1 MKKNVVQILL
11 VVLLLAGL
19 AGGGYYLY
27 EKKQHTPVIV
37 HSYLNNVEIN
47 SSIQL
52 SDINIKLENG
62 TLMNATDT
70 LNTTSLGE
78 KSITLLLKNEHGY
91 VNEHELYYTVIDT
104 TNPTISNVKDLTI
117 QQGGLFDAW
126 KGIEVTDNSQGTIT
140 QNLEG
145 SYDIDKIGTYPLT
158 YLAVDESGNETRES
172 FQLNIVERELQ
183 DLTHEY
189 LWEDQTIITDNGFT
203 LQIIDHVPY
212 IDGIVIVNK
221 TYSIPASYGNGLTQ
235 ETTDAL
241 NTMRQDAAALG
252 YNIYNSSGFRSYE
265 YQKGLYNR
273 YCAKRGQAKAD
284 TFSARPGFS
293 EHQTGLSLD
302 LNTIDQEFASTPEGE
317 WVTNN
322 CQNYGFIIRYP
333 KDKDHITGYIYEP
346 WHIRYV
352 GTELAQKLYNNG
364 DWITLEEYY
373 GISSVYPEDYGQQ

>member
-37 HSYLNNVEIN
+37 QTYLNNVEIN
-47 SSIQL
+47 SNIQL

-62 TLMNATDT
+62 ALMNGTDT

-78 KSITLLLKNEHGY
+78 KSITLLLKNEYGY
-91 VNEHELYYTVIDT
+91 VNEYELSYTVIDT
-104 TNPTISNVKDLTI
+104 TNPTISNVKDLTV

-140 QNLEG
+140 KNLEG

-158 YLAVDESGNETRES
+158 YLAVDESGNETREA
-172 FQLNIVERELQ
+172 FQLNVVERKAQ

-203 LQIIDHVPY
+203 LEIIDHVAY
-212 IDGIVIVNK
+212 IDGILIANK

-252 YNIYNSSGFRSYE
+252 YNLYNSSGFRSYN
-265 YQKGLYNR
+265 YQRDLYNN
-273 YCAKRGQAKAD
+273 YCARRGQAKAD

-302 LNTIDQEFASTPEGE
+302 LNTIDQEFASTPEGQ

-333 KDKDHITGYIYEP
+333 KGKDHITGYIYEP

-364 DWITLEEYY
+364 DWITLEEYF